1 MEVMVMFNVS
11 TDLDVA
17 NGAHGHIVD
26 IVLDLREEL
35 SNIPSNT
42 IELQYPPIYV
52 LVAMIRTKAV
62 ALDSLATGVLPITSL
77 AKTFSVVTASGNK
90 ITVAREQLP
99 VTPAYAF
106 TNYRSQAQTIEYCIV
121 DLGTPPTG
129 KLTPFNAYVAL
140 SRSRGRNS
148 IRLLRDFDERLFTH
162 HPSEY
167 LRLEDERL
175 GILDLRTKETW
186 LSSRNAPI

>member
-1 MEVMVMFNVS
+1 
-11 TDLDVA
+11 
-17 NGAHGHIVD
+17 
-26 IVLDLREEL
+26 
-35 SNIPSNT
+35 
-42 IELQYPPIYV
+42 
-52 LVAMIRTKAV
+52 MIRTKAV
-62 ALDSLATGVLPITSL
+62 ALQSLATGVLPITPL
-77 AKTFSVVTASGNK
+77 VKTFSVVTASGNK

-106 TNYRSQAQTIEYCIV
+106 TDYRSQAQTIEHCIV

-175 GILDLRTKETW
+175 GILDRRTKEMWT
-186 LSSRNAPI
+186 SSRNAHM